1 MNKMNKIEEK
11 YKVVTPTDVLQ
22 DDESAGKMIVRFGLL
37 AIVCI
42 MTFLVAKYIVRDKI
56 DGEEPPIDT
65 SERL

>member
-1 MNKMNKIEEK
+1 MNKIEEK